1 VLSVSEERIHALR
14 ERLAAAADV
23 DICQAELVK
32 MLEIAEALEWR
43 ADEGHCCVGSRLLSY
58 LTCEAQ
64 MLEQAL
70 DALNTGEFSDAI
82 SILEDYGSFMQWRNN
97 SGDSWGTDRREDSTA
112 FEVLPGT

>member
-1 VLSVSEERIHALR
+1 MLSVSAEHIHALR
-14 ERLAAAADV
+14 ERLEATADV
-23 DICQAELVK
+23 DGCKAELGK
-32 MLEIAEALEWR
+32 MLEITQVLQWR
-43 ADEGHCCVGSRLLSY
+43 ADEGRSCVGSRLLSY